1 MINNHGGKRENSGR
15 KKDGRNRAKTKTFF
29 LSDKE
34 IEKINKVLK
43 KIKNEHSYKYDVEAF
58 LHLIDYYDRKGEII

>member
-1 MINNHGGKRENSGR
+1 MEHGGKRENSGR

-34 IEKINKVLK
+34 IEKINKV
-43 KIKNEHSYKYDVEAF
+43 
-58 LHLIDYYDRKGEII
+58 YYNI